1 MQRSSCLGNSAFF
14 NFIIMKKTA
23 FFFLLISAFTWA
35 QTSRLEQKINSIL
48 KNKKATVAVSVLGFE
63 NGFTYDKNADKKLPM
78 QSVFKFHIA
87 AVVLDAAD
95 KGKLSLDQ
103 KIKLD
108 HSNLLENTWSPLRDQ
123 YAGKEVEIPLSE
135 VIEYTVAKSDNNG
148 CDILLRLLGGTQTV
162 QKFMDSKGVK
172 GFQIKYNEEAMHK
185 DWNVQY
191 ENYSTTRSAADV
203 LKKFYDGKLLSKKST
218 DYLMKVMQS
227 TSTGLNK
234 MVEQLPENTPV
245 ARKTGASGKNNA
257 GLTGAENEIGIVT
270 LPNGR
275 HYALAVFVSNSTE
288 TDTVNCRM
296 ISDISK
302 EVWEYFNK

>member
-1 MQRSSCLGNSAFF
+1 
-14 NFIIMKKTA
+14 MKKISLL
-23 FFFLLISAFTWA
+23 FLLISAFVFA
-35 QTSRLEQKINSIL
+35 QQSILDQKINSII
-48 KNKKATVAVSVLGFE
+48 KDKKATVGVSVLGFE
-63 NGFTYDKNADKKLPM
+63 NGFKYNKNADKKLPM

-87 AVVLDAAD
+87 AAVLDFVD

-103 KIKLD
+103 KIVLD
-108 HSNLLENTWSPLRDQ
+108 KSNLLENTWSPLRDK
-123 YAGKEVEIPLSE
+123 YPNGGVEVPLSE
-135 VIEYTVAKSDNNG
+135 VLEMTVAKSDNNG

-191 ENYSTTRSAADV
+191 ENYSTMSSATDV

-218 DYLMKVMQS
+218 DYLMQVMLS

-234 MVEQLPENTPV
+234 LIEQLPKNTPV
-245 ARKTGASGKNNA
+245 ARKTGASGKNKE
-257 GLTGAENEIGIVT
+257 GLTGAENEIAIIT
-270 LPNGR
+270 LPNGK
-275 HYALAVFVSNSTE
+275 HYAIAVFVSNSME
-288 TDTVNCRM
+288 TDAVNCKM

-302 EVWEYFNK
+302 TVWDYFNK

>member
-1 MQRSSCLGNSAFF
+1 
-14 NFIIMKKTA
+14 MKKTA
-23 FFFLLISAFTWA
+23 LLFLLISAFSLA
-35 QTSRLEQKINSIL
+35 QTSLLEQKINSII
-48 KNKKATVAVSVLGFE
+48 KNKKATVGVSVLGFE
-63 NGFTYDKNADKKLPM
+63 NGFKYDKNGDKKLPM

-87 AVVLDAAD
+87 AAVLNAVDQ
-95 KGKLSLDQ
+95 GILSLDQ
-103 KIKLD
+103 KIMLNP
-108 HSNLLENTWSPLRDQ
+108 SNLLENTWSPLRDK
-123 YAGKEVEIPLSE
+123 YPAGNVEIPLSE

-148 CDILLRLLGGTQTV
+148 CDILLKLLGGTQVV

-172 GFQIKYNEEAMHK
+172 GFQIKYNEEDMHK

-191 ENYSTTRSAADV
+191 ENYSTTKSAADV
-203 LKKFYDGKLLSKKST
+203 LKKLYDGKLLSKKST
-218 DYLMKVMQS
+218 DYLMKVMLS

-234 MVEQLPENTPV
+234 MVEQLPKNTPV

-270 LPNGR
+270 LPNGK
-275 HYALAVFVSNSTE
+275 HYALAVFVSNSME
-288 TDTVNCRM
+288 TDAVNCRM

>member
-1 MQRSSCLGNSAFF
+1 
-14 NFIIMKKTA
+14 MKKTA
-23 FFFLLISAFTWA
+23 LFFLLISAFTFA
-35 QTSRLEQKINSIL
+35 QTSLLEQKINSIL
-48 KNKKATVAVSVLGFE
+48 KNKKATVGVSVLDFE
-63 NGFTYDKNADKKLPM
+63 NGFAYNKNADKKLPM

-87 AVVLDAAD
+87 AAVLNAVDH
-95 KGKLSLDQ
+95 GKLSLDQ

-108 HSNLLENTWSPLRDQ
+108 QSNLLENTWSPLRDQ
-123 YAGKEVEIPLSE
+123 YAGKDVEVPLSE

-172 GFQIKYNEEAMHK
+172 GFQIKYNEEDMHK

-191 ENYSTTRSAADV
+191 ENYSTTKSAVDV

-218 DYLMKVMQS
+218 DYLMKVLWS

-234 MVEQLPENTPV
+234 MVEQLPKNTPV
-245 ARKTGASGKNNA
+245 ARKTGASGKNDA
-257 GLTGAENEIGIVT
+257 GLTGAENEIGIIT
-270 LPNGR
+270 LPNGK

-288 TDTVNCRM
+288 TDAVNCRM
-296 ISDISK
+296 ISDISR